1 MNTQLKQLRE
11 ERKLSCARL
20 AEEINTTEDN
30 IKLWEE
36 GKLEIPNSTLK
47 DLAMVLSCSLDEI
60 LGLRQEGYTGYC
72 SIFAR
77 EFEQTSG
84 RDIIAYYGGVE
95 LTFNGVEEV
104 QDYPIDEKVAE
115 SIYKC
120 FRHRYDD
127 EESWGKW
134 LIIETLN
141 NYILF
146 INLDYLK
153 SAYVYSDDKEP
164 APTFYNPEIYRIL
177 TDWDKVHPESDIQEI
192 AKIFDISE
200 ALSQGIKSLV
210 QELEA
215 NDKNW
220 NSWEKF
226 NYLNIYWS
234 DGSKSLHF
242 LDNILCSDL
251 SEFQDG
257 IVEVKFI
264 REEDEGGSMEFINLE
279 KVALIEIPATKFWE
293 IRCQEDEEGNLIN
306 YRDLSIYLPPLP
318 RNNNQN

>member
-1 MNTQLKQLRE
+1 MKTQLKQLRE

-20 AEEINTTEDN
+20 AEKINTTEEN
-30 IKLWEE
+30 IQLWEE
-36 GKLEIPNSTLK
+36 GKAPIPDSTLK

-60 LGLRQEGYTGYC
+60 LGLREEGYTGYC

-84 RDIIAYYGGVE
+84 RDIIAYYGGVQ
-95 LTFNGVEEV
+95 LTFNGLEEV
-104 QDYPIDEKVAE
+104 KDYPIDEKVVE
-115 SIYKC
+115 YTYKC
-120 FRHRYDD
+120 FAHRYDD

-146 INLDYLK
+146 INLEYLK

-164 APTFYNPEIYRIL
+164 APEFYNPEIYRIL

-192 AKIFDISE
+192 VKVFDISE
-200 ALSQGIKSLV
+200 DLSQGIKSLV

-215 NDKNW
+215 NDENW
-220 NSWEKF
+220 DSWKKF
-226 NYLNIYWS
+226 NYANIYWS
-234 DGSKSLHF
+234 DGTESSHL
-242 LDNILCSDL
+242 LD
-251 SEFQDG
+251 
-257 IVEVKFI
+257 VKFI

-293 IRCQEDEEGNLIN
+293 IRCQEDEEGDLIT
-306 YRDLSIYLPPLP
+306 YRDISIYLPPLP
-318 RNNNQN
+318 RDNDQN